1 MDALPARKDVE
12 EKYTWDIASIFPNTQ
27 AWEQSFQE
35 VEETLAGLRRFQG
48 HLMDGPA
55 VLAEWLRVSQT
66 LRQKLTMT
74 VQYARLNYAVDATN
88 QQNAA
93 LNSRAGGLS
102 ARAAAAAAFEEPELM
117 AIGFD
122 KLRRWMD
129 ENPDLAVYAHY
140 FSKLEKR
147 SGHVRSAEVEEL
159 LSQLQ
164 DPFQTSSATHGILAN
179 ADLKFK
185 PARGADSTASVE
197 VTHSKMRMLLA
208 SPDRKLRRNG
218 WKSYADAH
226 LAYKNTMANCLA
238 AGIKQDVLAARV
250 RRYGSSVEAA
260 LEGNHIPAHVFHNVI
275 STFKANLP
283 VWHRYWD
290 LRRRVFGL
298 KKLHVFDTYASLG
311 GGALD
316 ISYEQAVDWIA
327 DGLKPLGEDYVAV
340 LRKGALQ
347 ERWVDSVMNKG
358 KRFGAFSSGV
368 QGTHPFIMMS
378 FDRSIFGLSTLA
390 HELGHSMHSY
400 YTGKTQPFIYSRYNL
415 FVAEVASNFQQAMV
429 RANLL
434 KTQTN
439 RDFQLA
445 VLQEAMANFY
455 RYFFT
460 MPVLAMFDL
469 EMHERVERGEA
480 LTADIMN
487 NVLADLLQAGYGPN
501 VVVDR
506 GRDGCLWTQ
515 FSTHLYSNFYAYQ
528 YTTGIAG
535 AHALADGVLSGSAEA
550 RDHYRAFLQAGDS
563 LYPVDALKLAGV
575 DLTSPLPVEKTFS
588 VLAGYVDQLEEL
600 LG

>member
-1 MDALPARKDVE
+1 
-12 EKYTWDIASIFPNTQ
+12 
-27 AWEQSFQE
+27 
-35 VEETLAGLRRFQG
+35 
-48 HLMDGPA
+48 
-55 VLAEWLRVSQT
+55 
-66 LRQKLTMT
+66 
-74 VQYARLNYAVDATN
+74 
-88 QQNAA
+88 
-93 LNSRAGGLS
+93 
-102 ARAAAAAAFEEPELM
+102 
-117 AIGFD
+117 
-122 KLRRWMD
+122 
-129 ENPDLAVYAHY
+129 
-140 FSKLEKR
+140 
-147 SGHVRSAEVEEL
+147 
-159 LSQLQ
+159 
-164 DPFQTSSATHGILAN
+164 
-179 ADLKFK
+179 
-185 PARGADSTASVE
+185 
-197 VTHSKMRMLLA
+197 
-208 SPDRKLRRNG
+208 
-218 WKSYADAH
+218 
-226 LAYKNTMANCLA
+226 
-238 AGIKQDVLAARV
+238 
-250 RRYGSSVEAA
+250 
-260 LEGNHIPAHVFHNVI
+260 
-275 STFKANLP
+275 
-283 VWHRYWD
+283 
-290 LRRRVFGL
+290 L

-506 GRDGCLWTQ
+506 ARDGCLWTQ